1 MTYLTTVLATALPV
15 QLMTIPA
22 TPPADTVH
30 PTVPVGEPTQE
41 FHGQHL
47 LNEDV
52 QVPFHTD
59 FKKLAK
65 IVDI

>member
-15 QLMTIPA
+15 QFMTIPA
-22 TPPADTVH
+22 TPSTDTVH
-30 PTVPVGEPTQE
+30 PTVPVGKPAQQ

-52 QVPFHTD
+52 QIPFHTD

-65 IVDI
+65 IVDT